1 MNTLYYGDNLNV
13 LRLHIPDESIDLIY
27 LDPPFN
33 SNATYNVLFSEQDG
47 SRSAA
52 QIEAFTDTWRWDQA
66 AAEAFREVVEG
77 GGDVSRALQAFRTF
91 LGDSNMLAYLSMMA
105 PRLVE
110 MRRVLKPTGSIYL
123 HCDPTASHY
132 LKMLMDAV
140 FGAMSFRSEIIWKR
154 TSAHSGSKRWGP
166 VHDVILFYSKSNNY
180 VWNEVYQKYSND
192 YLESF
197 YKFSDAKGRFRIG
210 DLTGAGTRTGESGQA
225 WRGVNPTAVGRHWAV
240 PNKAVIELFGPESS
254 EWPIS
259 KKLNAL
265 DKNGL
270 IYWPPKGKVPGFKRY
285 YNPNAGV
292 PIIDIIIDIDCIGA
306 KSTERLGY
314 PTQKPEALLERIIKA
329 SSTEG
334 DTILDPFCG
343 CGTTVVAA
351 ERLKRKWIGID
362 ITHLA
367 VALMKVRL
375 NDTFEDRVEY
385 EVIGEPT
392 TVQDAANLA
401 AEDPYQFQ
409 WWALGLVAARPAEK
423 KKGADKGIDGHLY
436 FHDDLSTDKT
446 KQVIFSVKAG
456 HVTAAHVRDLRGV
469 VDREGAEMGVL
480 ITMLEPTQ
488 AMKAEA
494 ASGGFYHSKVWNRDF
509 PKIQILTIEELLA
522 GKEIQMP
529 PMRSGTFKKA
539 PKAKVEEADQL
550 DLLE

>member
-240 PNKAVIELFGPESS
+240 PNKAVM
-254 EWPIS
+254 
-259 KKLNAL
+259 
-265 DKNGL
+265 
-270 IYWPPKGKVPGFKRY
+270 
-285 YNPNAGV
+285 
-292 PIIDIIIDIDCIGA
+292 
-306 KSTERLGY
+306 RL
-314 PTQKPEALLERIIKA
+314 
-329 SSTEG
+329 
-334 DTILDPFCG
+334 
-343 CGTTVVAA
+343 
-351 ERLKRKWIGID
+351 
-362 ITHLA
+362 
-367 VALMKVRL
+367 
-375 NDTFEDRVEY
+375 
-385 EVIGEPT
+385 
-392 TVQDAANLA
+392 
-401 AEDPYQFQ
+401 
-409 WWALGLVAARPAEK
+409 
-423 KKGADKGIDGHLY
+423 
-436 FHDDLSTDKT
+436 
-446 KQVIFSVKAG
+446 
-456 HVTAAHVRDLRGV
+456 
-469 VDREGAEMGVL
+469 
-480 ITMLEPTQ
+480 
-488 AMKAEA
+488 
-494 ASGGFYHSKVWNRDF
+494 
-509 PKIQILTIEELLA
+509 
-522 GKEIQMP
+522 
-529 PMRSGTFKKA
+529 
-539 PKAKVEEADQL
+539 
-550 DLLE
+550 